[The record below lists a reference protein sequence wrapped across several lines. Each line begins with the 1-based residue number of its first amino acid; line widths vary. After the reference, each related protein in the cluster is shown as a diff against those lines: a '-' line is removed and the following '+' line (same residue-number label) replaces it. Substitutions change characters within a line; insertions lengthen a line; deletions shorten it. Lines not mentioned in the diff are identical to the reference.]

1 MANDFLTPGVALPS
15 AGGST
20 TNQGAVGQ
28 PTTFSWDDNYQRYS
42 YFALIGF
49 TALLV
54 YSYWNMLEST
64 SAFWARDQYSHGWI
78 MPLVA
83 IYLMWSRRPNP
94 AAHDPKEGQGEATF
108 LNIVPAS
115 IFLKGSLAA
124 GAALVALGYF
134 LLSSPMLQGAGIAV
148 ICLGAMAYVLI
159 GQPFDRIAD
168 TDRWIG
174 LAILLAGYGVRI
186 LLAAEFEIEPLNR
199 VSFILAMF
207 GLFLMIGGW
216 KLILWAGPA
225 IGFLLFM
232 FPIPTVIERPLL
244 LTLQKVAAVASEI
257 VLTILGLPVVRE
269 GYKIVVDGVPLEV
282 AEACSGLRMLT
293 IFGGLALAVALLIR
307 RPWWDRFVIILSALP
322 IALIVNIVRIVV
334 TALLYTTFPDN
345 EIIHQIVHDFA
356 GIAMMPLALGLLY
369 LELKLL
375 SMLSTPEESIQ
386 SHATNVGS
394 FAAR

>member
-1 MANDFLTPGVALPS
+1 MANDFLTPGVAVPTS
-15 AGGST
+15 GQAG
-20 TNQGAVGQ
+20 QAVGH
-28 PTTFSWDDNYQRYS
+28 PTTFSWDDSYQRYS
-42 YFALIGF
+42 YFALVGF

-94 AAHDPKEGQGEATF
+94 SAHEPKGGQSEATF
-108 LNIVPAS
+108 LNAIPAS
-115 IFLKGSLAA
+115 LFLKGSLAA
-124 GAALVALGYF
+124 GVVLTAVGYF
-134 LLSSPMLQGAGIAV
+134 LLASPLLQGAGIAV

-159 GQPFDRIAD
+159 GQPFERIAD

-174 LAILLAGYGVRI
+174 LAIILASYGLRI

-199 VSFILAMF
+199 VSFLFALF
-207 GLFLMIGGW
+207 GLFMMLGGW
-216 KLILWAGPA
+216 QLILWAGPA

-232 FPIPTVIERPLL
+232 FPIPSAIEQPLL
-244 LTLQKVAAVASEI
+244 LFLQKLAAIASEVI
-257 VLTILGLPVVRE
+257 LTILGLPVVRE

-307 RPWWDRFVIILSALP
+307 RPWWDRFIIILSALP
-322 IALIVNIVRIVV
+322 IALIVNITRIVV
-334 TALLYTTFPDN
+334 TALLYVTFPEN
-345 EIIHQIVHDFA
+345 EIVHQLVHDFA
-356 GIAMMPLALGLLY
+356 GIAMMPLALGLLF
-369 LELKLL
+369 LELTVL
-375 SMLSTPEESIQ
+375 SKLSTPEESLP
-386 SHATNVGS
+386 SRSTSVSTFATS
-394 FAAR
+394 